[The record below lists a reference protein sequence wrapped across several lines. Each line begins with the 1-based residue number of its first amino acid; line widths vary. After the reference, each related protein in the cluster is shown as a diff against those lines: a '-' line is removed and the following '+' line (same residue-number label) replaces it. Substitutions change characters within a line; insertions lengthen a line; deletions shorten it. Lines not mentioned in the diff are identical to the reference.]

1 MKKIKTVTFRFD
13 RNDFPKEGEW
23 YFDEDKFKKSGI
35 NFGVF
40 TRDIYAKTE
49 TEEVWKPKISELY
62 YWVSELSTVSKYTWE
77 GDDIDDQHFNIGN
90 CFQTQSEAQ
99 AMADKFKE
107 LLKGGV
113 E

>member
-13 RNDFPKEGEW
+13 RNDFP
-23 YFDEDKFKKSGI
+23 
-35 NFGVF
+35 N
-40 TRDIYAKTE
+40 
-49 TEEVWKPKISELY
+49 
-62 YWVSELSTVSKYTWE
+62 
-77 GDDIDDQHFNIGN
+77 FNIGN

>member
-13 RNDFPKEGEW
+13 RNDFPKKGEW
-23 YFDEDKFKKSGI
+23 FFDNGKFYQASFNYTLTKC
-35 NFGVF
+35 
-40 TRDIYAKTE
+40 DIYARTE

-90 CFQTQSEAQ
+90 CFQTESEAQ